1 MKSTRPMI
9 QELCVYLLAKANS
22 GMIKHQYMKTIIKL
36 THRLWINTEE
46 KGIKT
51 NVINNIEDIAIV
63 QAILLYQARK

>member
-1 MKSTRPMI
+1 MI

-36 THRLWINTEE
+36 THHLWINIEE